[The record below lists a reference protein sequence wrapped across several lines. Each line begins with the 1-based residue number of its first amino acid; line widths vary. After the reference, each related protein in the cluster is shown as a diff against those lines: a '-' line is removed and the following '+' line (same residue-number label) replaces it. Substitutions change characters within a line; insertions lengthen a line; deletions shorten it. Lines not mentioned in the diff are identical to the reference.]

1 MQAQQQAVQAQV
13 QAGGVRPAIAGG
25 LPPVSLQ
32 AGVMRPPGMAGV
44 PLGMQG
50 TPAMQQQLAALAA
63 SQVGVILLVLV
74 SFI

>member
-25 LPPVSLQ
+25 LPPVSMQ
-32 AGVMRPPGMAGV
+32 AGVMRPPGMAGM
-44 PLGMQG
+44 PMGLQG

-63 SQVGVILLVLV
+63 SQVGVVLG
-74 SFI
+74 IAW